1 MTALGISKRQEF
13 YNRERRHWRG
23 ADAVFCIA
31 AQVEKYVVICYNII
45 QGLVERILNMKVY
58 ILASLNNI
66 SFAEKLLSNIRN
78 AKIISKPSIN
88 EVGSNINVALKRKME
103 SADVGLAIIDEKF
116 SDSVSLNLELQLAQM
131 SVRENRNKVLIPV
144 VLNKADVP
152 KCIEGTLY
160 IDCISD
166 SEQDLCKTQLMIEKV
181 LTHRKYIIRKGN
193 LKGKN
198 SRTSSMIIMTLAIEM
213 FAMLFIV
220 LLFKEN
226 PFQMGSI
233 GDESIITITF
243 GIASVMLAFVALL
256 TSYLSIMK
264 RRWQEDDE
272 EELESYSRRLKR
284 AIVPEEIKQEEK
296 KSSGNE
302 GKKKEIDA
310 LERMMINLEDIKEF
324 YTWSQKQ
331 AKASFILAVIM
342 CISGFGLMIV
352 AILIPIVFRLS
363 FQMSIIPAIG
373 GVITELIAGTA
384 LVVYRNSLSQLNHY
398 HKALHEDERFLSS
411 VNLLGKFS
419 SVEAQDDML
428 REIIRSEIQ
437 MNLAELQ
444 ENENRE
450 AGNSK

>member
-1 MTALGISKRQEF
+1 
-13 YNRERRHWRG
+13 
-23 ADAVFCIA
+23 
-31 AQVEKYVVICYNII
+31 
-45 QGLVERILNMKVY
+45 MKVY
-58 ILASLNNI
+58 ILASLDNI

-78 AKIISKPSIN
+78 AKFISKPSIN
-88 EVGSNINVALKRKME
+88 EIGSDINVALKRKME
-103 SADVGLAIIDEKF
+103 SADVVLAIIDEKF
-116 SDSVSLNLELQLAQM
+116 SDSISLNLELQLAQM

-144 VLNKADVP
+144 VLNKANVP

-181 LTHRKYIIRKGN
+181 LTHRKYIIRKNN
-193 LKGKN
+193 LKEKN

-284 AIVPEEIKQEEK
+284 AIVPEETKQEEK

-419 SVEAQDDML
+419 SVDAQDDML

>member
-1 MTALGISKRQEF
+1 
-13 YNRERRHWRG
+13 
-23 ADAVFCIA
+23 
-31 AQVEKYVVICYNII
+31 
-45 QGLVERILNMKVY
+45 MKVY
-58 ILASLNNI
+58 ILASLDNI

-88 EVGSNINVALKRKME
+88 EIGSNINVALKRKME
-103 SADVGLAIIDEKF
+103 SADVVLAIIDEKF

-181 LTHRKYIIRKGN
+181 LTHRKYITRKGN

-284 AIVPEEIKQEEK
+284 VIVPEEIKQEEK

-384 LVVYRNSLSQLNHY
+384 LVVYRNSLLQLNHY

>member
-1 MTALGISKRQEF
+1 M
-13 YNRERRHWRG
+13 
-23 ADAVFCIA
+23 
-31 AQVEKYVVICYNII
+31 
-45 QGLVERILNMKVY
+45 VERIVNMKVY
-58 ILASLNNI
+58 ILASLDNI

-88 EVGSNINVALKRKME
+88 ETGSNINVALKRKME
-103 SADVGLAIIDEKF
+103 SADVVLAIIDEKF

-181 LTHRKYIIRKGN
+181 LIHRKYIIRKGN
-193 LKGKN
+193 LKEKN

-373 GVITELIAGTA
+373 GIITELIAGTA

>member
-1 MTALGISKRQEF
+1 
-13 YNRERRHWRG
+13 
-23 ADAVFCIA
+23 
-31 AQVEKYVVICYNII
+31 
-45 QGLVERILNMKVY
+45 MKVY
-58 ILASLNNI
+58 ILASLDNI
-66 SFAEKLLSNIRN
+66 PFAEKLLSNIRN

-88 EVGSNINVALKRKME
+88 EIGSDINVALKRKME
-103 SADVGLAIIDEKF
+103 SADVVLAIIDEKF

-166 SEQDLCKTQLMIEKV
+166 SEQDLYKTQLMIKKV

-193 LKGKN
+193 LKEKN
-198 SRTSSMIIMTLAIEM
+198 SRTSSMIIMTLVIEM

-243 GIASVMLAFVALL
+243 GIAFVMLAFVALI

-264 RRWQEDDE
+264 RRRQEDE
-272 EELESYSRRLKR
+272 EEIEFYSRRLKR

-310 LERMMINLEDIKEF
+310 LERMLINLEDIKEF

-411 VNLLGKFS
+411 VTLLGKFS